1 MSGTMIGF
9 VVSALCVFGLIV
21 LFRYEE
27 RRGSRV
33 LDQARL
39 RLDYVVVTLS
49 VTIKNGLR
57 FVSKDFL
64 QQTFHY
70 VLHTVLK
77 YTIFAINKIEHA
89 VRKMMHVNKS
99 IAKKAEREST
109 TRSKL
114 DEVALHKV
122 ATALT
127 EEQKRVRKEKS
138 LLGK

>member
-1 MSGTMIGF
+1 MSGTIIGLVF
-9 VVSALCVFGLIV
+9 SGFCVFGLMA
-21 LFRYEE
+21 LFWYEE
-27 RRGSRV
+27 RKGMRFA
-33 LDQARL
+33 DQARL
-39 RLDYVVVTLS
+39 RFDYVVVTVS
-49 VTIKNGLR
+49 VYCKNTLR

-70 VLHTVLK
+70 LLHTILK
-77 YTIFAINKIEHA
+77 YSALGIGKIEQGI
-89 VRKMMHVNKS
+89 RKMMHVNKT

>member
-1 MSGTMIGF
+1 MSGTLIGF

-27 RRGSRV
+27 QKGARFADR
-33 LDQARL
+33 ARL
-39 RLDYVVVTLS
+39 RLDYFIVTVS
-49 VTIKNGLR
+49 VNFRNALR

-70 VLHTVLK
+70 LLHTILK
-77 YTIFAINKIEHA
+77 YTILGINKMEQRI
-89 VRKMMHVNKS
+89 RKLMHVNKT

-138 LLGK
+138 ILGK

>member
-1 MSGTMIGF
+1 MSGTLFGF
-9 VVSALCVFGLIV
+9 VVSALCVFGLLV

-27 RRGSRV
+27 RKGIRFA
-33 LDQARL
+33 DQARL
-39 RLDYVVVTLS
+39 RFDYVVVTVS
-49 VTIKNGLR
+49 VHCKNALR

-64 QQTFHY
+64 QQTLHY
-70 VLHTVLK
+70 MLHTVLK
-77 YTIFAINKIEHA
+77 YTVHGINRIEQG
-89 VRKMMHVNKS
+89 VRKMMHVNKT
-99 IAKKAEREST
+99 IAKKAERDST

>member
-1 MSGTMIGF
+1 MSGTLIGL
-9 VVSALCVFGLIV
+9 VVSALCVFALLV

-27 RRGSRV
+27 RKGIRFA
-33 LDQARL
+33 DQLRL
-39 RLDYVVVTLS
+39 RFDYVVVTAS
-49 VTIKNGLR
+49 VTLKNALR

-77 YTIFAINKIEHA
+77 YTVHGINRIEQG
-89 VRKMMHVNKS
+89 VRKMMHVNKT
-99 IAKKAEREST
+99 IAKKAERDST

>member
-1 MSGTMIGF
+1 MSGTVIGF
-9 VVSALCVFGLIV
+9 IVSVLCVFGLLA

-27 RRGSRV
+27 KRGFRIA
-33 LDQARL
+33 DRARL
-39 RLDYVVVTLS
+39 RFDYMVVTTS
-49 VTIKNGLR
+49 VACKNGLR

-70 VLHTVLK
+70 ILHTILK
-77 YTIFAINKIEHA
+77 YTILGITKIEHGM
-89 VRKMMHVNKS
+89 RQMMHVNKT
-99 IAKKAEREST
+99 IAKKAERDST

-127 EEQKRVRKEKS
+127 EEEKRVRKEKS